1 MKAGLEIHQ
10 QLDVGKLFSG
20 KASIIEEGDPVSVS
34 YRKLH
39 VTVSELG
46 ESDAAAA
53 AEKAK
58 DHRFEYHGYPQSTGL
73 VELDEEPPMD
83 VNPRALQAAFQFARL
98 CKAQLVDEVLV
109 MRKIVIDGSNT
120 SGFQRTMLY
129 ALDGVLTDPESG
141 KAIPIPTMMLEEDSA
156 KKTDALGRAQA
167 AYNLSRLGIPLLEI
181 TTDPVFTDP
190 GSLKRGALLIGS
202 TLRLLSGVKRGLGT
216 IRQDVNISV
225 DGGSRCE
232 IKGAQDVRTL
242 DDLARQEVARQNAII
257 AFAKRIRDE
266 ELVVP
271 EPLIS
276 DVTSVFVDSKAK
288 VITSALQEGGRVLA
302 LSLPGFSQLLGL
314 ELSPN
319 NRVGSELSGYV
330 KAHTGLKGL
339 FHSDELPKYGI
350 TEQDVERI
358 RRLLELTASDAFILI
373 AAPQKTAR
381 RGLVLA
387 LERLDMLTHG
397 VPSEVRRAKPDNATE
412 YLRAMPG
419 SARMYPETDL
429 VPFLSGSVVFTP
441 ARTRHELESSYAE
454 KGISE
459 EFTRIIIDS
468 PLRSRFDELLEAHPA
483 HGSLLAK
490 AFFLYPKEAK
500 TRHGVEPVYDE
511 RFEAL
516 VQALVEGRILEGSF
530 VDALA
535 AEDPLDV
542 VFERFAPL
550 DASEVEGQVRAIVER
565 EKSKNP
571 DVTVGALMGVVMREL
586 GSSIDGKD
594 AMRIIKGV

>member
-1 MKAGLEIHQ
+1 MRAGLEIHQ

-20 KASIIEEGDPVSVS
+20 KASIIEEDDPVSVS
-34 YRKLH
+34 YRRLH
-39 VTVSELG
+39 LTASELG

-53 AEKAK
+53 AETAK
-58 DHRFEYHGYPQSTGL
+58 HRRFEYHGYPQSTGL

-83 VNPRALQAAFQFARL
+83 VNPRALEAAFQFAHL
-98 CKAQLVDEVLV
+98 CDAQLIDEIIV

-129 ALDGVLTDPESG
+129 ALDATLTDPGSG
-141 KAIPIPTMMLEEDSA
+141 LVIPIPTMMLEEDSG
-156 KKTDALGRAQA
+156 KKTDVLGRADA

-181 TTDPVFTDP
+181 TTDPIFTDP
-190 GSLKRGALLIGS
+190 ESLKRGALLIGS
-202 TLRLLSGVKRGLGT
+202 TLRLLPGVKRGLGT

-225 DGGSRCE
+225 DGGARCE

-242 DDLARQEVARQNAII
+242 DELARQEVTRQESII
-257 AFAKRIRDE
+257 AFATRVRDQK
-266 ELVVP
+266 LVVP

-276 DVTSVFVDSKAK
+276 DVTSVFEDSKAK
-288 VITSALQEGGRVLA
+288 VITSALERDGRVLA

-319 NRVGSELSGYV
+319 TRVGSELSGYV
-330 KAHTGLKGL
+330 KAHTGLRGL

-350 TEQDVERI
+350 TDEDVEKL
-358 RRLLELTASDAFILI
+358 RRLLSLGAADAFVLI
-373 AAPQKTAR
+373 AAPPALAR
-381 RGLVLA
+381 RGLMLA
-387 LERLDMLTHG
+387 LERLEMLTRG

-429 VPFLSGSVVFTP
+429 VAFPSSSVSFTP
-441 ARTRHELESSYAE
+441 ARTRHELESWYAK

-468 PLRSRFDELLEAHPA
+468 AVRSRFDELLEAHPA

-500 TRHGVEPVYDE
+500 KRHGVDIAYDE
-511 RFEAL
+511 RFDAL
-516 VQALVEGRILEGSF
+516 IGALVEGRILEGSF

-535 AEDPLDV
+535 SDDPLDV

-550 DASEVEGQVRAIVER
+550 DASEVEAQVRAIVER
-565 EKSKNP
+565 ERSKNP
-571 DVTVGALMGVVMREL
+571 DATVGALMGVVMREL

-594 AMRIIKGV
+594 AMRIIKER